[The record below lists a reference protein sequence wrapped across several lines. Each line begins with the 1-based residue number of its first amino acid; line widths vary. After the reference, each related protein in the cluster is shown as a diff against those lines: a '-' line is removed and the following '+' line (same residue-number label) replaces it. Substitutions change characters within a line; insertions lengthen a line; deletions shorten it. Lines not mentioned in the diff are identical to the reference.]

1 MSSHHYRV
9 WFEDDTLLVC
19 KHCLAQGR
27 CELVGDHG
35 SKDSNV
41 FAFAYPRQGN
51 ICHAFRHCRVI
62 EPDNEFFDVGT
73 LCLADRHRVR
83 QAKGIMHS
91 ADAFFCGR
99 CYGIRE
105 GGLSIWKF
113 EKQRVILAVNDGCQ
127 LSVVNIRTFIQV
139 LHHHHM
145 HMLEGKELLKVVI
158 QSY

>member
-51 ICHAFRHCRVI
+51 VCHAFRHCRVI

-83 QAKGIMHS
+83 QAKGIMQMPS
-91 ADAFFCGR
+91 
-99 CYGIRE
+99 
-105 GGLSIWKF
+105 
-113 EKQRVILAVNDGCQ
+113 
-127 LSVVNIRTFIQV
+127 SVVVVTGYV
-139 LHHHHM
+139 
-145 HMLEGKELLKVVI
+145 KVVFPFGNSRSSVLFWLLTMVASCPLTTSVRLSRFCI
-158 QSY
+158 TTTCICLKARNS